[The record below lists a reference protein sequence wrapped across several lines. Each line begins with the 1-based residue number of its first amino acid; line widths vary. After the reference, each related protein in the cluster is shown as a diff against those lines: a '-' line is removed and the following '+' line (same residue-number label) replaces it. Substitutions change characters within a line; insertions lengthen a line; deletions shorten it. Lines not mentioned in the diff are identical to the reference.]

1 MDSFTRSL
9 KKVLTKRLKKDSNF
23 SYSQRYEGKM
33 DYSEDRVPHK
43 SVTIVIDNEVNNEDF
58 KAISDKLFDFV
69 KSDQFFKESKYQI
82 RLWKQEQFILTPEKK
97 VNQRVRL
104 IKQYL
109 DDIVLDGTTSGSWDN
124 FMELYEKQGHR
135 GAGEILFVT
144 TKEKVEVLEQQQT
157 LLIKN
162 MVILYPGSLDS
173 NAPSSICRIP
183 CIPYI

>member
-82 RLWKQEQFILTPEKK
+82 RLWKQEQFILTP
-97 VNQRVRL
+97 
-104 IKQYL
+104 
-109 DDIVLDGTTSGSWDN
+109 
-124 FMELYEKQGHR
+124 
-135 GAGEILFVT
+135 
-144 TKEKVEVLEQQQT
+144 
-157 LLIKN
+157 
-162 MVILYPGSLDS
+162 
-173 NAPSSICRIP
+173 
-183 CIPYI
+183 